1 MRTRSKKALISAQ
14 CPPVPN
20 IPNTFIV
27 EMLNIPNVEDVANV
41 NNNRKRNSVTMRTL
55 VENVDN
61 RKNIENLFLK
71 THRLFRS
78 ATGRVL
84 LRVQLALRVRY
95 TTRERL
101 SVQHSF
107 QRWLRARGVGRRTPS
122 SRRPQLPRSFKI
134 VETNH
139 GFWGICTSW
148 TRWINISNA
157 TSRKDLLR
165 LVWNI
170 ETTSHE
176 DLWHSV
182 SCKRRNGRPTVTI
195 HPHWCLHR
203 PCTWLL
209 SRAYAQTETK
219 PKAQTQPVFRAQN
232 FGPFLDWTAE

>member
-14 CPPVPN
+14 FPSVPN
-20 IPNTFIV
+20 IPNTFIA

-55 VENVDN
+55 VENVDKRKNVTMRTLVENVDN
-61 RKNIENLFLK
+61 RKTIENLFLR

-139 GFWGICTSW
+139 GFWGI
-148 TRWINISNA
+148 
-157 TSRKDLLR
+157 
-165 LVWNI
+165 VH
-170 ETTSHE
+170 HE
-176 DLWHSV
+176 PMDQHLKS
-182 SCKRRNGRPTVTI
+182 
-195 HPHWCLHR
+195 
-203 PCTWLL
+203 
-209 SRAYAQTETK
+209 
-219 PKAQTQPVFRAQN
+219 
-232 FGPFLDWTAE
+232 D